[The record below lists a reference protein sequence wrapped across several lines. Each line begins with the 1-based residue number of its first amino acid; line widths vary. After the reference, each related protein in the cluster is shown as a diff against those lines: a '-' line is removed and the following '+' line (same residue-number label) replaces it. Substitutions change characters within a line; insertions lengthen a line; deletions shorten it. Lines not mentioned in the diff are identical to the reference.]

1 MKALIEHILI
11 KLRQALGLPTGNAGG
26 DYEKDRAELIMQGL
40 VNQAEESGDE
50 ILLKIPQDR
59 DSSDEEEDK
68 QMDDDHI
75 DLNLTTDGLPND
87 SKFVSSNHVSTILDP
102 TIS

>member
-50 ILLKIPQDR
+50 ILLKIP
-59 DSSDEEEDK
+59 
-68 QMDDDHI
+68 
-75 DLNLTTDGLPND
+75 
-87 SKFVSSNHVSTILDP
+87 
-102 TIS
+102 